1 MFDLTFFLYR
11 VPSFEERGR
20 QKKGGGREKPIPR
33 VGQIERERERKEQ
46 AKRDSKEPYREGG
59 KITIEQRVKKRDR
72 DRERLMQEQEKKKE
86 RV

>member
-33 VGQIERERERKEQ
+33 VGQIEREREREKSKRSETVKSHTEKEG
-46 AKRDSKEPYREGG
+46 R
-59 KITIEQRVKKRDR
+59 
-72 DRERLMQEQEKKKE
+72 
-86 RV
+86 